1 MSSANNEV
9 LLLLSNLD
17 AFSFFFLCVLN
28 NAFSIM
34 LSKTDENGHP
44 YLVPDL
50 KGIAFGFPLLSMK

>member
-1 MSSANNEV
+1 MEI
-9 LLLLSNLD
+9 LLLSNLD

-34 LSKTDENGHP
+34 LNKTDENGHA

-50 KGIAFGFPLLSMK
+50 KGIAFGFSLLSTK